1 MTVISQQRKEH
12 LKSIVEDVFKR
23 HNFKVNEE
31 ETEQILI
38 GRCKEKKDEKCR
50 NVKKLWSLLGF
61 YEYMKGECSCHMQ
74 LSQTS
79 SRFGWK

>member
-12 LKSIVEDVFKR
+12 LKSIVKDVFKR

-38 GRCKEKKDEKCR
+38 GPCKEKKDEKWR
-50 NVKKLWSLLGF
+50 NVKKL
-61 YEYMKGECSCHMQ
+61 
-74 LSQTS
+74 
-79 SRFGWK
+79 